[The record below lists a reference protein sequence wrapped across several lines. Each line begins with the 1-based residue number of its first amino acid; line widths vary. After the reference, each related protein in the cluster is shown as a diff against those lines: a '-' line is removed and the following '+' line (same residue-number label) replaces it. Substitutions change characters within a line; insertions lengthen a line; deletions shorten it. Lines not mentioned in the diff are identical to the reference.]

1 MVNRQIVNNMK
12 HQYLSPLCEEIK
24 VTAISELLAGSSI
37 PAGKYLN
44 VTNGTGDI
52 HAE

>member
-1 MVNRQIVNNMK
+1 MNKNMK
-12 HQYLSPLCEEIK
+12 KQYICPLCEEIK

-44 VTNGTGDI
+44 VTNGTGNI
-52 HAE
+52 YAE